1 MLKKFLVA
9 LISMNICFSGLAYA
23 QYQPEEE
30 LTAEEI
36 ELYMSSI
43 DKKEKGLPK
52 GVIIG
57 GGAAVLLA
65 WAYSVKK
72 IVKNPELGKYFVA
85 SQDPMAYQ
93 ALMKAAEKK
102 AVTGLQKAAIKDA
115 AAKEAAAMAR
125 WNSAMRHKGLIKS
138 INRANYWK
146 AVGASMSGNWAA
158 ANKAI
163 NQMRRAKQLLARPVT
178 GNTSKFWIKAK
189 RAGKW
194 GLAVGLIAYVVFYD
208 NTKEETAI
216 SNNRLV
222 LERQIR
228 KMMEEDIDALALFVY
243 GLPEDQQK
251 VAYGILAENPEIFK
265 IVKQQVEEA
274 FSSEN
279 VESFLEADDAMR
291 ESEYVDSLRV
301 DSGFTPSWTWGE

>member
-194 GLAVGLIAYVVFYD
+194 GLAVGLIAYVAFYD